1 MSIKEQLIQEI
12 EQTPEDLISELLD
25 FLLFIKQRY
34 NSEDEITEQEKINI
48 AISLEDYQ
56 AGDYITLGE
65 YEEKQP

>member
-12 EQTPEDLISELLD
+12 EQTPEHLISELLD

-34 NSEDEITEQEKINI
+34 NCEDEITEQEKINI
-48 AISLEDYQ
+48 AISLQDYQ
-56 AGDYITLGE
+56 AGDYISLEE

>member
-12 EQTPEDLISELLD
+12 EQTPEHLISELLD

-34 NSEDEITEQEKINI
+34 NCEDEITEEEKINI
-48 AISLEDYQ
+48 AISLQDYQ
-56 AGDYITLGE
+56 VGDYISLEE